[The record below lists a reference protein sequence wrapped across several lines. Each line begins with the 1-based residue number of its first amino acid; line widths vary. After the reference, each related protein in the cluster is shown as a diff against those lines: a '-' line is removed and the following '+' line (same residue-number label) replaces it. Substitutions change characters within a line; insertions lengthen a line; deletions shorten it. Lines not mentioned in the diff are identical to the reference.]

1 MIELQLYNSRT
12 RKRETFAPIDPDHV
26 RMYVCGPTVY
36 DRAHVG
42 NARPVI
48 VFDVLHRVLRFLAPV
63 NGWGKV
69 TYARNITDID
79 DKINARASETG
90 RSIRDITEET
100 TGWYLEDMSA
110 LGELGPDFAPRAT
123 EYIPEMIHFINALI
137 EKDHAYEAKR
147 HVLFDVTSY
156 PHYGSLSGRS
166 LDDMIAGAR
175 VEVAP
180 YKRDPMDFVLWKPS
194 TDDLPGWSSPWGCGR
209 PGWHIECSA
218 MTRALFGESFDIHGG
233 GADLMFPHHENEI
246 AQSCCLSGRSSFARV
261 WIHNEMLR
269 VEGQKMAKSL
279 GNFFTIRDLLDRG
292 IPGEVIRFVF
302 LGTHHSKPM
311 DWTEARVREAE
322 STLRKWRAICDDAD
336 DSGEIS
342 PTVVQALANDLNTPA
357 ALAALH
363 DVAGKRNGSELK
375 ASAGLLG
382 LLGDDMGDWN
392 RPEPLSRQYDSMI
405 GRLVQ
410 ERQSARM
417 RKDFAAADRLRDRLH
432 AAGVELMDSAEGTV
446 WQCGPNFDPE
456 RLRSPK

>member
-1 MIELQLYNSRT
+1 MIELNLYNSRT
-12 RKRETFAPIDPDHV
+12 RTRETFTPIDRDHV

-63 NGWGKV
+63 KGWGKV

-100 TGWYLEDMSA
+100 TEWYFEDMRA

-123 EYIPEMIHFINALI
+123 DFIPEMVSFINELL
-137 EKDHAYEAKR
+137 EKGHAYEAER

-156 PHYGSLSGRS
+156 PRYGSLSRRS

-194 TDDLPGWSSPWGCGR
+194 TDDLPGWSSPWGRGR

-218 MTRALFGESFDIHGG
+218 MTRALFGDSFDIHGG

-246 AQSCCLSGRSSFARV
+246 AQSCCLSGGNSFARV

-279 GNFFTIRDLLDRG
+279 GNFFTIRDLIDLG
-292 IPGEVIRFVF
+292 IPGEVIRFVL
-302 LGTHHSKPM
+302 LGTHHSKPI

-322 STLRKWRAICDDAD
+322 STLRKWRRICGDCDE
-336 DSGEIS
+336 SGDVS
-342 PTVVQALANDLNTPA
+342 PDVVQALASDLNTPA

-363 DVAGKRNGSELK
+363 DIAGKGNGRELK

-382 LLGDDMGDWN
+382 LLGDEIDDWV
-392 RPEPLSRQYDSMI
+392 RPDPRAKRYDSMI
-405 GRLVQ
+405 DGLVR
-410 ERQSARM
+410 ERQSARS
-417 RKDFAAADRLRDRLH
+417 RKDFAEADRLRDRLH
-432 AAGVELMDSAEGTV
+432 AAGVELMDSGEGTA
-446 WQCGPNFDPE
+446 WQRGPNFDPE
-456 RLRSPK
+456 RLESPK

>member
-1 MIELQLYNSRT
+1 
-12 RKRETFAPIDPDHV
+12 
-26 RMYVCGPTVY
+26 MYVCGPTVY

-42 NARPVI
+42 NARPAV

-79 DKINARASETG
+79 DKINARAFETG

-100 TGWYLEDMSA
+100 TAWYLEDMRA
-110 LGELGPDFAPRAT
+110 LGELGPDLTPRAT
-123 EYIPEMIHFINALI
+123 EFIPEMVFFIKELL
-137 EKDHAYEAKR
+137 EKGHAYEAER
-147 HVLFDVTSY
+147 NVLFDVTSY
-156 PHYGSLSGRS
+156 PHYGSFSGRS

-194 TDDLPGWSSPWGCGR
+194 TDDLPGWSSPWGRGR

-246 AQSCCLSGRSSFARV
+246 AQSCCLSDRNSFARV

-302 LGTHHSKPM
+302 LGTHHSKPI
-311 DWTEARVREAE
+311 DWTETRVREAE
-322 STLRKWRAICDDAD
+322 TTLRKWRRICSDAD
-336 DSGEIS
+336 ESGEVTS
-342 PTVVQALANDLNTPA
+342 SVVRALANDLNTPA

-363 DVAGKRNGSELK
+363 DIAGKGNGSELK
-375 ASAGLLG
+375 ASASLLG
-382 LLGDDMGDWN
+382 LLGDNIGDWN
-392 RPEPLSRQYDSMI
+392 RPDAHARRFDSMI
-405 GRLVQ
+405 DSLVR
-410 ERQSARM
+410 ERQSARL
-417 RKDFAAADRLRDRLH
+417 RKDFATADLLRDRLH
-432 AAGVELMDSAEGTV
+432 AAGVELMDSAKGTD
-446 WQCGPNFDPE
+446 WQRGPNFDPA
-456 RLRSPK
+456 RLESPK